1 MFSNIISS
9 ETIYTN
15 EGNIKKI
22 NTVIKSLISITK
34 NDFTYCINK
43 ASLLSVSS
51 KLCSI
56 VDIITLSD
64 EATYRY
70 QKEHN
75 ILFHVAA
82 PSTNSLEYAT
92 NDLR

>member
-9 ETIYTN
+9 ETISTN
-15 EGNIKKI
+15 EENIKKI

-34 NDFTYCINK
+34 NDFTYGINK
-43 ASLLSVSS
+43 ASLLSASS
-51 KLCSI
+51 ELCSI

-70 QKEHN
+70 QKEQN
-75 ILFHVAA
+75 VLFHVAA

>member
-9 ETIYTN
+9 ETISTN
-15 EGNIKKI
+15 EVNLKKI

-34 NDFTYCINK
+34 NDSTYGINT
-43 ASLLSVSS
+43 ASLPSASS
-51 KLCSI
+51 ELCSI
-56 VDIITLSD
+56 VDRITLSD

-75 ILFHVAA
+75 VLFHVAA
-82 PSTNSLEYAT
+82 SSTNSLEYAT